1 LIFRSQKKWTL
12 NGTSR
17 VTPVENT
24 LQRVSGISKK
34 IGLTRIADI
43 TYMDKLYIPNYSC
56 VLPGTEDYIWVY
68 SGKGQ
73 TKKHAKVSA
82 IMESIERYSSL
93 PTNYYKK
100 FINGS
105 FNKLQH
111 SYNIL
116 HPEELVEPLTFDFQN
131 DMLMDYV
138 EGYDIIN
145 KENILVP
152 AALALFRYTPYSPSI
167 NPFAFHHTNGLA
179 SGNVFEEAVCHALC
193 EVIERDAI
201 SLAQLRASA
210 IPFHILYTIYHNFQ
224 RHGYNINPIS
234 KEQFIDDNS
243 LFPDVKISQEEDF
256 QPITKL
262 IDKFKKFNI
271 KLIIKDIT
279 TDIKIPSFNVACVE
293 WISHDYGYLAE
304 GHGTHPDKRIA
315 LLRAITEVSQTR
327 AANIQGARD
336 DLRKI
341 HYNDKNTDD
350 KNAWQ
355 FMSSQKTINFSDII
369 TYQNEDILEDINL
382 IIKFFKEVGLKKA
395 IIVNLTNPKIK
406 IPVVRAIVPGLE
418 TFKITKSVMGF
429 RARSSYK

>member
-1 LIFRSQKKWTL
+1 M

-17 VTPVENT
+17 VNPVEKT
-24 LQRVSGISKK
+24 LEDVSEISKK

-68 SGKGQ
+68 SGKGP

-93 PTNYYKK
+93 PTNYYGK
-100 FINGS
+100 FISGT
-105 FNKLQH
+105 FNKLKQ

-116 HPEELVEPLTFDFQN
+116 HPEEVVEPLTFDFHN
-131 DMLMDYV
+131 NMVMDYV
-138 EGYDIIN
+138 KGYDIICR
-145 KENILVP
+145 ENILVP
-152 AALALFRYTPYSPSI
+152 AALALFRYTPNSPSL

-210 IPFHILYTIYHNFQ
+210 IPFHILNNIYHNFQ

-243 LFPDVKISQEEDF
+243 IFADVKISQEDF
-256 QPITKL
+256 HQVTEL
-262 IDKFKKFNI
+262 INTFKKFNI
-271 KLIIKDIT
+271 RLIIKDIT
-279 TDIKIPSFNVACVE
+279 TDIKIPTFNVACVE

-341 HYNDKNTDD
+341 HYNENNTDD

-355 FMSSQKTINFSDII
+355 FMASKKTINFSDII
-369 TYQNEDILEDINL
+369 TYLNEDILDDINL
-382 IIKFFKEVGLKKA
+382 IIKFFKIVGLKKA

-406 IPVVRAIVPGLE
+406 IPVVRAIVPSLE
-418 TFKITKSVMGF
+418 TFKISKSVMGL

>member
-1 LIFRSQKKWTL
+1 MIFRSQKKWTL

-17 VTPVENT
+17 VIPVENT
-24 LQRVSGISKK
+24 LSHILEISKK

-68 SGKGQ
+68 SGKGP

-93 PTNYYKK
+93 PTNYTRK
-100 FINGS
+100 FITGT
-105 FNKLQH
+105 FNELKE
-111 SYNIL
+111 SYNLL
-116 HPEELVEPLTFDFQN
+116 HPDDLVEPLTFDFQN

-152 AALALFRYTPYSPSI
+152 AALALFRYTPNSHSL

-210 IPFHILYTIYHNFQ
+210 IPFHILSKIHHNLRIQGYH
-224 RHGYNINPIS
+224 INSIS

-243 LFPDVKISQEEDF
+243 LYQDVKICQEDNF
-256 QPITKL
+256 QPVTNL
-262 IDKFKKFNI
+262 IKKFKKFNI
-271 KLIIKDIT
+271 RLIIKDIT
-279 TDIKIPSFNVACVE
+279 TDIKIPTFNAACVE

-315 LLRAITEVSQTR
+315 ILRAITEVSQTR

-341 HYNDKNTDD
+341 HYNDNNTDD

-355 FMSSQKTINFSDII
+355 FMSSQRTINFSDII
-369 TYQNEDILEDINL
+369 TYQNEDILDDIKL
-382 IIKFFKEVGLKKA
+382 IIKFFKEVGLNKA

-418 TFKITKSVMGF
+418 TFKISKSIMGF
-429 RARSSYK
+429 RARRSYK